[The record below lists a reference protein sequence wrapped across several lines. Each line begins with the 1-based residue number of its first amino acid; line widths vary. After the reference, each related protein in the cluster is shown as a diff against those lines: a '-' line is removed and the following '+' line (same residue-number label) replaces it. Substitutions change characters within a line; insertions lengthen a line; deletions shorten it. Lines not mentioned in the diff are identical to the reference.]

1 MQKPTSYISQ
11 STDQYCRSTGWSQHD
26 KKTFLERFVH
36 AMVLIFID
44 IATVALTST
53 EKLVKNVKNL
63 LKKLQLLFTF
73 YNLFT
78 LIKITQS
85 FRYGGSFVY
94 NLI

>member
-1 MQKPTSYISQ
+1 
-11 STDQYCRSTGWSQHD
+11 
-26 KKTFLERFVH
+26 
-36 AMVLIFID
+36 MVLIFID

-85 FRYGGSFVY
+85 FRYGGSFV
-94 NLI
+94 